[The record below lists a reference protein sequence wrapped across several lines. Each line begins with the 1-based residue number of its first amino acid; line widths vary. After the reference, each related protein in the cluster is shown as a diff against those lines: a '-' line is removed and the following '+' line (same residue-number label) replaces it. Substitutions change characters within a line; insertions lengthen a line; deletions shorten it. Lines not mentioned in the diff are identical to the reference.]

1 MQKITHT
8 SEYSES
14 CALAQ
19 ALDLKRVPFI
29 HVPNGE
35 NRNPITGAR
44 LKRMGVKAGFPDYII
59 FRKPKWGTHEF
70 KIDYKKKAFA
80 VILELKKRTGRL
92 RPNQKEWLALLE
104 DSGYAVIVAFG
115 AQDALDKLDKLG
127 I

>member
-1 MQKITHT
+1 MKKITHV

-14 CALAQ
+14 CSLAQ
-19 ALDLKRVPFI
+19 ALDLKQVPFI

-59 FRKPKWGTHEF
+59 FRKPKHGTHEF
-70 KIDYKKKAFA
+70 KIDYKKQAFGI
-80 VILELKKRTGRL
+80 ILELKKKTGRL
-92 RPNQKEWLALLE
+92 RQNQKDWLALLE

-115 AQDALDKLDKLG
+115 AKDALDKLEKLG